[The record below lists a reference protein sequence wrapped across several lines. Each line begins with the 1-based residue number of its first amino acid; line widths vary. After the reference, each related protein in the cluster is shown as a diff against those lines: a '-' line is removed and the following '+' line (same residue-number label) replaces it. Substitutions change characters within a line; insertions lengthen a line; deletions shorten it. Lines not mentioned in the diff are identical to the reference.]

1 MTRDAADERGPTAA
15 DAGAGPGAPRET
27 GPTGADAGGPHVDDT
42 TVEAFPEVADEAAE
56 QSADGEV
63 LAETFPEEHDTA
75 AETSANDDDGP
86 YLGEDAFGY
95 PDAYDQM
102 RFVDVVVPLPS
113 TNAMVLLE
121 EISPPCRLLRI
132 PIGLQE
138 GAAIAY
144 AAQDIATPKPLTHEL
159 LTSVFESFG
168 LTVDFLRITSVRQ
181 SSFSAEI
188 VLSGPRGS
196 RTLACR
202 PSDGIVLA
210 LRQRLG
216 APIMVA
222 PDVLDEVGFERAPE

>member
-15 DAGAGPGAPRET
+15 GTGAGAGAPRET
-27 GPTGADAGGPHVDDT
+27 SPTGAGGPDVDDT
-42 TVEAFPEVADEAAE
+42 TDGAFPEVADAAAE

-63 LAETFPEEHDTA
+63 VAETFPEEHDTA
-75 AETSANDDDGP
+75 AERSADDDGDGP

-159 LTSVFESFG
+159 LTSVLESFG

-181 SSFSAEI
+181 SSFSAEL

-202 PSDGIVLA
+202 PSDGIALA